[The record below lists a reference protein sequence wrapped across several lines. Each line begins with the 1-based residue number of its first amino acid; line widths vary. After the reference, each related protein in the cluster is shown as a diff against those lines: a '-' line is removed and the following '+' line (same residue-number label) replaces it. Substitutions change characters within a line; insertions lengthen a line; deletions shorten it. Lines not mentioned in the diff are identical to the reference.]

1 MAFEYASEELRN
13 EPNLKYMYNLLT
25 KGNQM
30 KQYSFRKVNE
40 RQLKDLN
47 KSAVNFDAVKDKQG
61 NFIIRFATSAKEKI
75 QNILSAAKQTNK
87 TNKL

>member
-1 MAFEYASEELRN
+1 MDWIDQWSNQYAGENARIKKKIV
-13 EPNLKYMYNLLT
+13 LK
-25 KGNQM
+25 K
-30 KQYSFRKVNE
+30 KQKKYSFLKVNE
-40 RQLKDLN
+40 KQLKDLN

-87 TNKL
+87 L